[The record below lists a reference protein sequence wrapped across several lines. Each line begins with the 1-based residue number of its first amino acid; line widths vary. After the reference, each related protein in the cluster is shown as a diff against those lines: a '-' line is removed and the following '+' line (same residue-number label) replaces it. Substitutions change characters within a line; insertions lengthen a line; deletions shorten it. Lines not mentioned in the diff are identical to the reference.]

1 MWEKDRP
8 EATLAQRL
16 KKNLV
21 IFIGSGVLITLV
33 GAGFLLPKASEV
45 LEKTTGF
52 TLFQEGPPPP
62 QDSQQPSVV
71 LTLAEQQPK
80 QRRATLEQI
89 ASGKPSLDR
98 NRARYLLAS
107 DLLKQYEG
115 GLAIKQLKGLE
126 NTYPVMAPYILL
138 RRGRA
143 YELTNEKQKAQQTWL
158 ELKEKYPKSPAT
170 AEALYVLGKSDP
182 KYWAEAIADFPSHP
196 RTLEIIRQRLD
207 KNPRDLNSLLLL
219 ARYERSKRTN
229 QIRDRLVKEFSSK
242 LTPQDW
248 ETIGSGYWQY
258 WDYGK
263 AAEAYTR
270 APSKPLNL
278 YRAARGAHLNG
289 DTTTAQKRY
298 QRLIN
303 EYADAK
309 ETGLALRHLASL
321 SRGKEALGYLDV
333 LINKFPDEA
342 PKALLNKAD
351 ILESIN
357 NKQSAEQT
365 RQVLLNKYPTSEAVM
380 EYRWEKA
387 QKLADGGNLKDAIV
401 WVKPIITNQAYSDIS
416 PKAGFWLGKWSQQ
429 VGDTAQS
436 KAAFEYVVSHHPQSY
451 WAWRSAVMLG
461 WKVGDFTTVRQMRPE
476 VVQPSTR
483 PIPIAG
489 SDSFKELYL
498 LGLDEEARNVFD
510 AEIGNRQDLTVA
522 EQFTEGLLRQL
533 QGKYR
538 ESINFIWT
546 LKEREDP
553 QDYKQWKALRQT
565 PAYWQALFPFP
576 YYSTILNWS
585 KDRDLNPLLVI
596 SLIRQ
601 ESSFEADAESPVGA
615 KGLMQVMPATAK
627 WITEISK
634 EPKYNLAKPE
644 DNIRLGTWYLDHT
657 HEQYDNNSL
666 FAVASYNAGPGNVS
680 KWKRRFSFSDPDV
693 FVANIPF
700 PETEKYVESVFGN
713 YWNYLR
719 IYNPEVSQLLANH
732 SASNITQKPTA
743 PQPSAN
749 K

>member
-1 MWEKDRP
+1 MWEKNKP
-8 EATLAQRL
+8 EATVARRI

-21 IFIGSGVLITLV
+21 LIIGSGLLITVV
-33 GAGFLLPKASEV
+33 GAGFLLPKANEL
-45 LEKTTGF
+45 LEKTTGVI
-52 TLFQEGPPPP
+52 LFQEGPPKNE
-62 QDSQQPSVV
+62 DSQKPSVV

-80 QRRATLEQI
+80 QRQATLEQI
-89 ASGKPSLDR
+89 ASGKPSLER

-107 DLLKQYEG
+107 DLIKEYQG
-115 GLAIKQLKGLE
+115 GLAIRQLKGLE

-143 YELTNEKQKAQQTWL
+143 YQLTNEKQKAQQTWL
-158 ELKEKYPKSPAT
+158 ELREKYPKSPAT
-170 AEALYVLGKSDP
+170 AEALYILGSTDP
-182 KYWAEAIADFPSHP
+182 KYWDEGIAQFPSHP

-207 KNPRDLNSLLLL
+207 KNPGDLKSLLLL
-219 ARYERSKRTN
+219 ARYERSPRTN
-229 QIRDRLVKEFSSK
+229 LTRDRLVNEFSSQ
-242 LTPQDW
+242 LTPEDW
-248 ETIGSGYWQY
+248 ETIASGYWQY

-270 APSKPLNL
+270 APSKPINL

-289 DTTTAQKRY
+289 DTSTAQKRY

-309 ETGLALRHLASL
+309 ETGLALRHLATL
-321 SRGKEALGYLDV
+321 SRRKEALGYLDV

-342 PKALLNKAD
+342 PAALRKKAE
-351 ILESIN
+351 ILEAMN
-357 NKQSAEQT
+357 NQKSAEQT
-365 RQVLLNKYPTSEAVM
+365 RQTLLNKYPNSEAVM
-380 EYRWEKA
+380 EYRWQKA
-387 QKLADGGNLKDAIV
+387 EKLAEGDNIKDAIL
-401 WVKPIITNQAYSDIS
+401 WVKPIITNQSYSDVS

-429 VGDTAQS
+429 LGDTAQS
-436 KAAFEYVVSHHPQSY
+436 KAAFEFVVSHHPQSY

-461 WKVGDFTTVRQMRPE
+461 WKVGDFTSVRQMRPE
-476 VVQPSTR
+476 VVQPPTR
-483 PIPIAG
+483 PLPPAG

-510 AEIGNRQDLTVA
+510 AEIGNRQDLTVG

-538 ESINFIWT
+538 EAINFIWT

-553 QDYKQWKALRQT
+553 EDYKQWKALRQT
-565 PAYWQALFPFP
+565 TAYWQALFPFP
-576 YYSTILNWS
+576 FYSTILNWS
-585 KDRDLNPLLVI
+585 NQRDLNPLLVI

-627 WITEISK
+627 WITQVSQEA
-634 EPKYNLAKPE
+634 KYSLAKPE
-644 DNIRLGTWYLDHT
+644 DNIRLGTWYFDHT
-657 HEQYDNNSL
+657 HDQYDNNSL

-680 KWKRRFSFSDPDV
+680 KWKQRFSFRDPDV
-693 FVANIPF
+693 FVENIPF
-700 PETEKYVESVFGN
+700 PETQKYVESVFGN

-732 SASNITQKPTA
+732 SANKISQKLTTP
-743 PQPSAN
+743 
-749 K
+749 